1 MLKKLLLW
9 PPVHKHLPI
18 SWQASKTNLYGPDF
32 DKAPWREI
40 ELSGIKLRF
49 KSPPQTEMFPNN
61 IWVERMNIYDTRDFE
76 QWDGGETEIVYKS
89 GWVYTD
95 GLFGHGAVGGG
106 TLQMIVQRRDLEKY
120 HLNNLLESQ
129 QTEQLILQDLHHEYE
144 VKNKELREDSN
155 RETPYNPDTDIWLY
169 PESTSFLDR
178 QDTNGINSYFY
189 KVWKPLR
196 NPEYLWTAAITD
208 EHLLTF
214 FYSPST
220 NAVDHMAN
228 DNNFTEVAYNTA
240 KSFAENLHITL
251 SPDAERQRQA
261 AAQSDKESDIQVQ

>member
-61 IWVERMNIYDTRDFE
+61 IWVEKKNIYDTSDFTK
-76 QWDGGETEIVYKS
+76 WDGGETTTIYKS

-106 TLQMIVQRRDLEKY
+106 TLQMIVQRRDLPKY
-120 HLNNLLESQ
+120 QLTNLFDSAQLESLLL
-129 QTEQLILQDLHHEYE
+129 TDLQHKYE
-144 VKNKELREDSN
+144 EKNRDLRET
-155 RETPYNPDTDIWLY
+155 EFVELYNPETDYWLY
-169 PESTSFLDR
+169 PVEVASLNR
-178 QDTNGINSYFY
+178 QVTNGINSYFY
-189 KVWKPLR
+189 KVWMPLGY
-196 NPEYLWTAAITD
+196 PKYLWTAAITD